1 MQDIVTNM
9 RGTRAFD
16 KTAGRVMTLALA
28 ATAVGIIAPTHAA
41 SFIPSHSQHRSIWA
55 VRWDKAHPAQ
65 AAAYH
70 RSHLYRVHRVASAQY
85 RTRSRAKTMYVAA
98 VVPTRP
104 RVLVADFPATHYV
117 PTAIVRTATEIAPT
131 PRPAQVLTETGT
143 PANVTL
149 DFVSADISD
158 VLKALSLQTHTNIV
172 SGPDVKGAITVSLAN
187 VSLDQALNMISHI
200 SGFQYAKI
208 GNTYAVGSSVSMA
221 SLTTGDITTA
231 INFFYSDQASLMAAI
246 KAAYPDIRV
255 SLVNTGS
262 DAEQHHVHPDSS
274 SNNSQDSTQIDK
286 EIERGGVLVVTGS
299 ADQIQKI
306 RSFVDTTENGFVIP
320 SGPPPINAVIEFDY
334 SDPTQL
340 TQIITDRY
348 PNVKVTLGKAV
359 GTGGKAVLVVT
370 GIQSDVAAVRQLVAD
385 TEQGLGHDVASSSL
399 YVYQIRYA
407 DASDL
412 VQILDRFVPDLIVTP
427 GASQRKAPVAPSTA
441 DAGGTTSTTTAYG
454 ASSGATTT
462 VVSETGNMPT
472 KPTTDT
478 LLLSGSP
485 ADIARAQ
492 QILAQVDTRPAQINF
507 EAKVTDLDV
516 TLARDL
522 GLGYSFAGAQT
533 TIGQVTSSG
542 AAPSTNQFT
551 HSLPFGYTPLSQFV
565 NVQLYADQN
574 KGDARILASPNIS
587 AIDGQPAAIFIGNNV
602 TYVSSITSSTTGEN
616 VTTATISAGI
626 KLYIT
631 GKVDDDGYVTV
642 NLHPEVS
649 TYTLTPAAGGAS
661 LPNVSTRE
669 ATTTLRVRDGDYIAL
684 GGLAENN
691 ESKTANEV
699 PLLSD
704 IPVLGNLFRYDTK
717 AREQRELVIF
727 IRVSIQKDPTDPS
740 THS

>member
-1 MQDIVTNM
+1 MQDIITNL

-28 ATAVGIIAPTHAA
+28 ATALGIIAPAHAA
-41 SFIPSHSQHRSIWA
+41 SFTPIHSQHRSIWA
-55 VRWDKAHPAQ
+55 IRWDKAHPAQ

-70 RSHLYRVHRVASAQY
+70 RSLLYRTHHVAPAKY
-85 RTRSRAKTMYVAA
+85 RTESRTKTIHLAA
-98 VVPTRP
+98 SVQAQP

-117 PTAIVRTATEIAPT
+117 PKAMVRTAIGTATTPT
-131 PRPAQVLTETGT
+131 PRPAQVLTEDGT

-187 VSLDQALNMISHI
+187 VTLDQALNMISHI

-208 GNTYAVGSSVSMA
+208 GNTYAVGSSASLA
-221 SLTTGDITTA
+221 SLTDGADG
-231 INFFYSDQASLMAAI
+231 AA
-246 KAAYPDIRV
+246 PV
-255 SLVNTGS
+255 
-262 DAEQHHVHPDSS
+262 
-274 SNNSQDSTQIDK
+274 
-286 EIERGGVLVVTGS
+286 
-299 ADQIQKI
+299 
-306 RSFVDTTENGFVIP
+306 
-320 SGPPPINAVIEFDY
+320 NAVIEFDY

-370 GIQSDVAAVRQLVAD
+370 GMQSDVAAVRQLVAD